1 MIDFDYTGK
10 FWLGGLARLSGTAGV
25 LVLEA
30 GAIAVEWLV
39 LYFLYKKKVFLR
51 V

>member
-1 MIDFDYTGK
+1 MIDFDSTSK
-10 FWLGGLARLSGTAGV
+10 FWFGGLARLAGTSGV

-30 GAIAVEWLV
+30 GTIVVEWLV
-39 LYFLYKKKVFLR
+39 LYFLYRKKVFLR

>member
-1 MIDFDYTGK
+1 M
-10 FWLGGLARLSGTAGV
+10 FWIIGGDAGV

-39 LYFLYKKKVFLR
+39 LYFLFKKNVFLR